1 MLLHYPAILLRQ
13 NAQLCDRRD
22 DPAPG
27 WPAAIIA
34 SSSSRVF
41 IGHLVLAKATKAGGD
56 QMTPI
61 RPHPTAISMTDNPVT
76 WGLLWSTWLLLT
88 YIWPVLG
95 LMIALLVELWNWYII
110 LYIAVSRHAVLT
122 WAL

>member
-1 MLLHYPAILLRQ
+1 
-13 NAQLCDRRD
+13 
-22 DPAPG
+22 
-27 WPAAIIA
+27 
-34 SSSSRVF
+34 
-41 IGHLVLAKATKAGGD
+41 
-56 QMTPI
+56 
-61 RPHPTAISMTDNPVT
+61 MTDNPVT